1 MPALQKTLAAVSVGA
16 IATLG
21 SAGAAFAAGNPATL
35 TQIQSQA
42 QTAITARV
50 DSMATAGQEISAKKH
65 LTAADATTI
74 SNLFASD
81 TSGLQALGAKIAADT
96 TVAQARADY
105 KTIFTAYRVYVVAI
119 PQAHLATADDTLVT
133 GALPHLSDAQQR
145 LQTLL
150 AGPDSAADTPA
161 VQAAMTD
168 LATQIQTI
176 SAANGL
182 DTQVLAVTP
191 AAWNANHQ
199 VMAPFHQTV
208 TSAWAAVR
216 SARSDI
222 SAVVSAIRS
231 SHGQSSSPGGGQASP
246 AAGTNA

>member
-21 SAGAAFAAGNPATL
+21 SAGAAFAAGTPATL
-35 TQIQSQA
+35 AQIQAKAQA
-42 QTAITARV
+42 AVTARV
-50 DSMATAGQEISAKKH
+50 DSMATAGQEISAKKD

-96 TVAQARADY
+96 TVTQARADY
-105 KTIFTAYRVYVVAI
+105 KSIFTAYRVYVVAI
-119 PQAHLATADDTLVT
+119 PQAHLAAADDVLVT
-133 GALPHLSDAQQR
+133 GALPHLTDAQQR
-145 LQTLL
+145 LQGLL
-150 AGPDSAADTPA
+150 AGADSAANTPA

-168 LATQIQTI
+168 LATQLQTL
-176 SAANGL
+176 SGANGL

-191 AAWNANHQ
+191 AAWNADQQ

-208 TSAWAAVR
+208 TSAWDAVR
-216 SARSDI
+216 TARSDI
-222 SAVVSAIRS
+222 STVVSAIRS
-231 SHGQSSSPGGGQASP
+231 THGQSSTPGGAPASP
-246 AAGTNA
+246 ATGTNG